1 MHMSSAERDVLGVS
15 SYGISVTTM
24 EEVFMKVREGA
35 DETLRHRSSPTACVP
50 LCINVHVHVHNIIHV

>member
-1 MHMSSAERDVLGVS
+1 MLGVS

-35 DETLRHRSSPTACVP
+35 DETLRHRLYHYTVTCT
-50 LCINVHVHVHNIIHV
+50 INYVCT

>member
-1 MHMSSAERDVLGVS
+1 MVHCVTAEQGGLGVS

-35 DETLRHRSSPTACVP
+35 HESLRPRSASDKY
-50 LCINVHVHVHNIIHV
+50 IVHVCTYM

>member
-1 MHMSSAERDVLGVS
+1 MLGVS

-35 DETLRHRSSPTACVP
+35 DETLRHRLSP
-50 LCINVHVHVHNIIHV
+50 NIIPIATLYNCTCRDVCAYIYMYTYIVM